1 MVCRVRQGVPIP
13 FFFFFSCTN
22 SRQIPQKSDWQG
34 QRGGLELWNLG
45 LLNVCHSLATE
56 HKSMPTAENK
66 DLSQKCNV
74 GTKQSQ
80 LNKLVMPHITLETVG
95 LPNNL

>member
-1 MVCRVRQGVPIP
+1 MP
-13 FFFFFSCTN
+13 FFFFPCTN
-22 SRQIPQKSDWQG
+22 SRQTPQESDWQG
-34 QRGGLELWNLG
+34 QRRGGLELWDLG

-66 DLSQKCNV
+66 DLSQQCNV

-80 LNKLVMPHITLETVG
+80 LNKLVIPHITLETAG